1 MALRYQLCD
10 RMAGGRNKGCIIAG
24 KERKYSEGMIQGL
37 FLEINTIEIY
47 ANDRRGKSVHVLK

>member
-1 MALRYQLCD
+1 
-10 RMAGGRNKGCIIAG
+10 MAGGRNKGCIIAG
-24 KERKYSEGMIQGL
+24 RERKYSEVMIQGL